1 MDVRALRKLKSL
13 SWLGPDRLDRLSAAL
28 TVRKVKKR
36 DVIFYEKE
44 VSNQV
49 YILLSG
55 VAKLTSLGKEE
66 DRVLVALLAAGEVFG
81 ISSLLAEMQRPFR
94 CDAFTDCRVGVISPE
109 VFVDIVLGIP
119 FADFRRTMEVTAG
132 RWWGMVLRYAS
143 SVGLGLR
150 ERLAAA
156 LLELATKFG
165 VNDARGT
172 ILSLP
177 LTHEDLADLVGAS
190 RQKITE
196 HLNEFE
202 RQRVIMREGRR
213 LIVIPQKLGELV
225 RLDATGQRLWASNA
239 GAGLPALQRERI
251 DKISATAPSSRRRP
265 PSAAR

>member
-1 MDVRALRKLKSL
+1 MDVRSLRKLKSL
-13 SWLGPDRLDRLSAAL
+13 SWLAPDKLQRLCDAL
-28 TVRKVKKR
+28 AIRKVKKR
-36 DVIFYEKE
+36 EVIFYEKE
-44 VSNQV
+44 VSNQM

-119 FADFRRTMEVTAG
+119 FADFRQTMEITAG
-132 RWWGMVLRYAS
+132 RWWSMVLRYAAF
-143 SVGLGLR
+143 VGSGLR

-156 LLELATKFG
+156 LLELASKFG
-165 VNDARGT
+165 VRDARGT

-213 LIVIPQKLGELV
+213 LIVIPEKLGELV
-225 RLDATGQRLWASNA
+225 HFYASGLQPSATDA
-239 GAGLPALQRERI
+239 GASPVAPQRERI
-251 DKISATAPSSRRRP
+251 DKSAATARSTRRRP